1 MVEYEKI
8 NKIGGLY
15 HLPVSIKRSCEKL
28 YTDLYLNRFNL
39 PDDLAEVLK
48 KTRVICYPESKDQLL
63 EMCFGPTHSSRYDV
77 TYPIAG
83 MGICKEAEVLRCKNG
98 PVVNFMEDYMR
109 RRDPDCM
116 RIGDELPTDKPR
128 FKDVYGYEFSKLRRE
143 TMDWLGEQQLIVLP
157 FHAGGKYYGYDS
169 LMVCPVN
176 AAFFAL
182 SLANMQGFVSIDDVQ
197 EGYTPRAIIYVAPPF
212 RHTHFNGK
220 QVVVHNRSEKL
231 HEVFSY
237 NLYPG
242 PSAKKG
248 VFSMLLDIGEN
259 EGWITNHASAAML
272 ESPYENEV
280 VFMHEGA
287 SGGGKSEMLE
297 EIHKEGDKILLGT
310 HTVSGEK
317 YYLSMGET
325 CKIHPIADDMILAHK
340 DMQNDSGH
348 LVIADAEDGWFL
360 RMDGDTRYG
369 NNPVYESISIHP
381 SEPLEFFN
389 MDGTPGATCL
399 IWEHVMDST
408 GKPCTN
414 PRVIIPRDMIADII
428 PGNEPQEVDVRSFG
442 VRMPPSTVMAPNY
455 GVMGMVQFVP
465 VSIAWLWR
473 LISPRGFKNP
483 SIADSNAG
491 SGLKA
496 EGVGSYWPFATGR
509 KVTQANMLLEQ
520 MLNAPKTLN
529 ILIPNQYIG
538 AYHVGFMGEWLTRE
552 YLARRGG
559 TVRRKHLVESRC
571 PLFGYSLD
579 EMKIDGQYV
588 RQTFLRPELQSKL
601 GFEGYDKGAKIL
613 TDFFKEQLEQ
623 YLTDELDPMGRR
635 IIELCL
641 NDAPLEEYL
650 KLTPMSNVK

>member
-1 MVEYEKI
+1 M
-8 NKIGGLY
+8 
-15 HLPVSIKRSCEKL
+15 
-28 YTDLYLNRFNL
+28 YTDSYFTRFVL
-39 PDDLAEVLK
+39 PEDLKETLK
-48 KTRVICYPESKDQLL
+48 KSSCLCFPETKQDLL

-77 TYPIAG
+77 TYPIEG
-83 MGICKEAEVLRCKNG
+83 RGLVKEAEVVRCKNG

-116 RIGDELPTDKPR
+116 RIGDNLPSDKPS
-128 FKDVYGYEFSKLRRE
+128 FADTYGYEFATLRQE
-143 TMDWLGEQQLIVLP
+143 TMDWLAAQKLIVLP
-157 FHAGGKYYGYDS
+157 FRAGGKYYGYDS
-169 LMVCPVN
+169 LMICPMN

-182 SLANMQGFVSIDDVQ
+182 SLANMQGFVSIFDIPQ
-197 EGYTPRAIIYVAPPF
+197 EYKPRSIIYVAPPF

-220 QVVVHNRSEKL
+220 QVVVHQRSENM

-248 VFSMLLDIGEN
+248 VFSILLDIGES

-272 ESPYENEV
+272 ESPYEIEI

-297 EIHKEGDKILLGT
+297 EVHRDEDGRILLGT

-317 YYLSMGET
+317 YYISLGET

-340 DMQNDSGH
+340 DMQDGSGH

-360 RMDGDTRYG
+360 RMDGDKYYG
-369 NNPVYESISIHP
+369 NSPTYERISIHP

-399 IWEHVMDST
+399 IWEHVMEST
-408 GKPCTN
+408 GKPCSN
-414 PRVIIPRDMIADII
+414 PRVIIPRDMIENII
-428 PGNEPQEVDVRSFG
+428 PGNSPQQVNVRSFG
-442 VRMPPSTVMAPNY
+442 VRMPPSTVSNPNY

-465 VSIAWLWR
+465 PAIAWLWR
-473 LISPRGFKNP
+473 LVSPRGFKNP

-491 SGLKA
+491 SGLKS
-496 EGVGSYWPFATGR
+496 EGVGSYWPFSTGK
-509 KVTQANMLLEQ
+509 KVTQANLLLHQ
-520 MLNAPKTLN
+520 MIDTPNTLN
-529 ILIPNQYIG
+529 ILIPNQHIG
-538 AYHVGFMGEWLTRE
+538 AYNVGFMGEWISRE

-559 TVRRKHLVESRC
+559 SVRAKHLVPARC
-571 PLFGYSLD
+571 PLFGYSLE
-579 EMKIDGQYV
+579 EMKIDGQYI

-601 GFEGYDKGAKIL
+601 GFEGYDAGAKIL
-613 TDFFKEQLEQ
+613 TDFFKEQVSQ
-623 YLTDELDPMGRR
+623 FLTDELDPLGRQ

-650 KLTPMSNVK
+650 KLTPLNIK

>member
-1 MVEYEKI
+1 M
-8 NKIGGLY
+8 
-15 HLPVSIKRSCEKL
+15 

-650 KLTPMSNVK
+650 KLTPMSNIK